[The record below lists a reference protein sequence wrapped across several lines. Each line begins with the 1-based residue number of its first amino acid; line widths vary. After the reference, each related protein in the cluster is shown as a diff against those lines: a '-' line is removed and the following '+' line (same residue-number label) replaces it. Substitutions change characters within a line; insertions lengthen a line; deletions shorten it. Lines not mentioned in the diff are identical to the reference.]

1 MNKSFVVLAFVAV
14 IVTACGTTPPAKL
27 YTLAAEAD
35 AVDSIVKNAQSRR
48 IELVS
53 VRIPELWERPQIVLT
68 KSGSE
73 VGISEFHRWAAP
85 LKAEVPRVVARDLRR
100 LLDTPDIWLRD
111 DLAGVKPDLRVQ
123 VTIERIEAIAGE
135 RVQVDAVW
143 AIRPVATETVKVGR
157 TTITEPMAGSNYDA
171 VINPLRRALS
181 RMTGEL
187 ARDVLVVSE

>member
-68 KSGSE
+68 KSASE

-143 AIRPVATETVKVGR
+143 AIRPVAAETVKVGR
-157 TTITEPMAGSNYDA
+157 TTITEPMAGSRYDA

-181 RMTGEL
+181 RMTGAL
-187 ARDVLVVSE
+187 AKDISAMPD

>member
-187 ARDVLVVSE
+187 ARDGLVVSE

>member
-1 MNKSFVVLAFVAV
+1 M
-14 IVTACGTTPPAKL
+14 VT
-27 YTLAAEAD
+27 
-35 AVDSIVKNAQSRR
+35 NAQSRR

-68 KSGSE
+68 KSASE

-157 TTITEPMAGSNYDA
+157 TTITEPMAGSGYDA

-181 RMTGEL
+181 RMTGAL
-187 ARDVLVVSE
+187 AKDVSAMPD

>member
-135 RVQVDAVW
+135 RVRVDAVW
-143 AIRPVATETVKVGR
+143 AIRPVAAETVKVGR
-157 TTITEPMAGSNYDA
+157 TTITEPMAGSGYDA

-181 RMTGEL
+181 RMTGAL
-187 ARDVLVVSE
+187 AKDVSAMPD

>member
-1 MNKSFVVLAFVAV
+1 MKKTFVVLAFVAV

-68 KSGSE
+68 KSASE

-157 TTITEPMAGSNYDA
+157 TTITEPMTGSGYDA

-181 RMTGEL
+181 RMTGAL
-187 ARDVLVVSE
+187 ARDILVVSE

>member
-1 MNKSFVVLAFVAV
+1 MKNSFVVLAFVAV

-68 KSGSE
+68 KSASE

-85 LKAEVPRVVARDLRR
+85 LKAEVPRAVARDLRR
-100 LLDTPDIWLRD
+100 LLDTPEIWLRD
-111 DLAGVKPDLRVQ
+111 DFAGAKPDLRVQ
-123 VTIERIEAIAGE
+123 VTIERIEAFAGE
-135 RVQVDAVW
+135 GVQIDAAW
-143 AIRPVATETVKVGR
+143 AIRPVAGETVKVGR
-157 TTITEPMAGSNYDA
+157 TTITEPMAGSGYDA
-171 VINPLRRALS
+171 VVNPLRRALS
-181 RMTGEL
+181 RMTGAL
-187 ARDVLVVSE
+187 AKDISAMPD

>member
-68 KSGSE
+68 KSASE

-135 RVQVDAVW
+135 GVQIDAAW
-143 AIRPVATETVKVGR
+143 AIRPVAGETVKVGR
-157 TTITEPMAGSNYDA
+157 TTITEPMTGSGYDA

-181 RMTGEL
+181 RMTGAL
-187 ARDVLVVSE
+187 ARDILVVSE

>member
-27 YTLAAEAD
+27 YTLGAEAD

-68 KSGSE
+68 KSASE

-111 DLAGVKPDLRVQ
+111 DLAGVKADLRVQ

-143 AIRPVATETVKVGR
+143 AIRSVATETVKVGR

-181 RMTGEL
+181 RMTGAL
-187 ARDVLVVSE
+187 AKDISAMPD

>member
-181 RMTGEL
+181 RMTGAL
-187 ARDVLVVSE
+187 ARDILVVSE

>member
-157 TTITEPMAGSNYDA
+157 TTITEPMTGSGYDA

-181 RMTGEL
+181 RMTGAL
-187 ARDVLVVSE
+187 ARDILVVSE

>member
-1 MNKSFVVLAFVAV
+1 MKNSFVVLAFVSV
-14 IVTACGTTPPAKL
+14 IVTACGTTPPARL
-27 YTLAAEAD
+27 YTLGAEAV
-35 AVDSIVKNAQSRR
+35 AVDRMVTNAESRR

-68 KSGSE
+68 KSASE

-157 TTITEPMAGSNYDA
+157 TTITEPMAGSGYDA

-181 RMTGEL
+181 RMTGAL
-187 ARDVLVVSE
+187 ARDILVVSE